1 MHFLKLLWDETLSG
15 NKKKNGWLI
24 IKLYKVQWQLKVDRM
39 STLGDVQINLY
50 TAKTPNHQFNRALN
64 FSTPKLTFYFQGEM
78 KRFTKENLTLY
89 LEFWDKEWQD
99 GRRDYL

>member
-1 MHFLKLLWDETLSG
+1 MA
-15 NKKKNGWLI
+15 I
-24 IKLYKVQWQLKVDRM
+24 KVDRM
-39 STLGDVQINLY
+39 SIASISFWGRAKQLVY
-50 TAKTPNHQFNRALN
+50 TCTANTPNHQFNTALN

-78 KRFTKENLTLY
+78 KRFTKKNLTLY

>member
-1 MHFLKLLWDETLSG
+1 MDYLHFLKPLWDETLSG
-15 NKKKNGWLI
+15 NKKKWLI
-24 IKLYKVQWQLKVDRM
+24 IKLYKVQWQLKL
-39 STLGDVQINLY
+39 TECLLLLFPLGDVQSNLY

-89 LEFWDKEWQD
+89 LEFWDKE
-99 GRRDYL
+99 

>member
-1 MHFLKLLWDETLSG
+1 M
-15 NKKKNGWLI
+15 
-24 IKLYKVQWQLKVDRM
+24 QWQLKL
-39 STLGDVQINLY
+39 TECLLLLFPLGDVQSNLY
-50 TAKTPNHQFNRALN
+50 TANTPNHQFNTALN

-78 KRFTKENLTLY
+78 KRFSKENLTLY

>member
-1 MHFLKLLWDETLSG
+1 MGRNLVWKQE
-15 NKKKNGWLI
+15 KNGWLI
-24 IKLYKVQWQLKVDRM
+24 IKLYKVQWQLKL
-39 STLGDVQINLY
+39 TECLLLLFPLGDVQSNLY

-89 LEFWDKEWQD
+89 YLEFWDKE
-99 GRRDYL
+99 